1 MGLAELREQ
10 WGLQAMFDAWAVKG
24 IVGGMDYMVP
34 KTLMPV
40 LRLVSGD
47 PEGTDRAYAR
57 VLALREP
64 VRRFDSPRERW
75 RKGYGRFVRELE
87 WVSQELKKHL
97 SEQEYQA
104 LVAGAVARSIDEWV
118 GGLKPKFAEMFR
130 EDEATA
136 KASADKSPSSAMGG
150 LEKKITR
157 FVSDNMFKY
166 FNAVSFMVGP
176 LEMREMDI
184 KRGYMEAYIPECAM
198 HTVVGTGLPQEE
210 ACVVGCK
217 GGTELAF
224 GKDSPMRIELEPHL
238 PGLSCTMR
246 AYWDVEALKAGK
258 VPPQPEHFVPEAQ
271 LLKKAARPR
280 SLSQAN

>member
-1 MGLAELREQ
+1 MLAALREQ
-10 WGLQAMFDAWAVKG
+10 WGLQAVWDAWAVRG

-34 KTLMPV
+34 QTLLPV

-47 PEGTDRAYAR
+47 PEGVDRAYAA
-57 VLALREP
+57 VLAQREP
-64 VRRFDSPRERW
+64 VGRFDSPRERW

-97 SEQEYQA
+97 SDEEYQA
-104 LVAGAVARSIDEWV
+104 LVSGAVARCIEEWA
-118 GGLKPKFAEMFR
+118 GGLKPKFAQLFEQ
-130 EDEATA
+130 
-136 KASADKSPSSAMGG
+136 KPGGKSKSPSERAKA
-150 LEKKITR
+150 LEVKITK

-176 LEMREMDI
+176 MEIREMDM

-198 HTVVGTGLPQEE
+198 HTVVGTGKPQEE

-238 PGLSCTMR
+238 PGLACTMR
-246 AYWDVEALKAGK
+246 TYWDVEALRQGK
-258 VPPQPEHFVPEAQ
+258 GPKRPEYFVPEAQ
-271 LLKKAARPR
+271 LLKKASKTRTAT
-280 SLSQAN
+280 QAN